1 MFFDEWDFN
10 DETEQLCWKLFYLEA
25 ALTMTGSDGRH
36 GLMANYLI
44 SGFGTVTNPAW
55 MFN

>member
-25 ALTMTGSDGRH
+25 ALTMTGSD
-36 GLMANYLI
+36 AEVTAA
-44 SGFGTVTNPAW
+44 TVLWPII
-55 MFN
+55 